1 MLDEKLQIGTTSL
14 PPRNATQS
22 TSTGAST
29 ENIANEIENQFS
41 TNTLRKVPLPVIKR
55 DLLHR

>member
-29 ENIANEIENQFS
+29 ENIANEIEKQYS
-41 TNTLRKVPLPVIKR
+41 NTLQDSPFANDKKR
-55 DLLHR
+55 SLA